1 MTSSR
6 QVGVSLKHLPSPST
20 DPSKKSP
27 TWHSGNVPW
36 QRVINN
42 KGGIS
47 PRVSLSSFVQIKL
60 LLPVSLTKTKG
71 PTGASRQAAALR
83 VEGVDVTQGAMG
95 EFTVDLQRF
104 GWFPSILPSEASQV
118 ESTDEEGEDAA
129 AYHT

>member
-47 PRVSLSSFVQIKL
+47 PRVSLLFFVQIKL
-60 LLPVSLTKTKG
+60 LPVLTKTKG

-83 VEGVDVTQGAMG
+83 AEGVDVTQGAMG
-95 EFTVDLQRF
+95 EFTVDLQQF
-104 GWFPSILPSEASQV
+104 GWFPSILPSEAGQT
-118 ESTDEEGEDAA
+118 ESTDEEDDEDEA